1 MKSSSYLIENPK
13 DYCGKW
19 QEYFH
24 NDHPIH
30 IEVGCGKGKFL
41 IEMALAYPEINF
53 IGIEQYD
60 SVIVRALQKV
70 PEKVANLCFI
80 RMNALETDEVF
91 QQEIDTLY
99 LNFSDPW
106 PKRSQQNRRLTSP
119 IFLRKYDK
127 LFKQDAHIIQKT
139 DNRNLFEY
147 SLVSLSQYGYF
158 FHQVC
163 LDLHHSDIAPGVMT
177 EYEER
182 FVRLGQPIYRLEAV
196 KKMTNKV
203 KIM

>member
-24 NDHPIH
+24 NDYPIH

-41 IEMALAYPEINF
+41 IEMALTYPEINF

-70 PEKVANLCFI
+70 PEEVTNLCFI
-80 RMNALETDEVF
+80 RMNALEIDEVF

-106 PKRSQQNRRLTSP
+106 PKDRHAKRRLTSKEY
-119 IFLRKYDK
+119 FARYDQILK
-127 LFKQDAHIIQKT
+127 KTGQVEFKT
-139 DNRNLFEY
+139 DNQDLFTF
-147 SLVSLSQYGYF
+147 SLESVKEAGWYLEMSTRDYHNSPYVEGN
-158 FHQVC
+158 
-163 LDLHHSDIAPGVMT
+163 VMT
-177 EYEER
+177 EYEE
-182 FVRLGQPIYRLEAV
+182 
-196 KKMTNKV
+196 
-203 KIM
+203 